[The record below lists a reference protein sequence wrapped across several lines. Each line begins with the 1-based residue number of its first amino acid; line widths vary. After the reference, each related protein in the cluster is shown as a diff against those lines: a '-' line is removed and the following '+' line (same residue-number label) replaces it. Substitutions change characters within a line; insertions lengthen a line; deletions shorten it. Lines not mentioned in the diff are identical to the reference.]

1 MPIEGR
7 REIMLSALSKAQT
20 FTFQPAF
27 QVDPSAELIAP
38 ALSRPYDP
46 KDKSVYAAVANA
58 LSLLVARMAQGQSN
72 GPLPKIPVNMNF
84 NALDRSTW
92 AGRR

>member
-1 MPIEGR
+1 L
-7 REIMLSALSKAQT
+7 LSALSKAQT
-20 FTFQPAF
+20 FTFDPAF
-27 QVDPSAELIAP
+27 QVDPSVELIAP

-46 KDKSVYAAVANA
+46 RDKSAYAAVANA
-58 LSLLVARMAQGQSN
+58 LSLLIARMEASRN
-72 GPLPKIPVNMNF
+72 DEPLRKINVNKDF